1 MSLVVSREDVL
12 GDPVTEN
19 LALCNALCSLLFRDL
34 RPNVPVKSKQKKS
47 NAIHRDLVLQ
57 SRHSPLPSL
66 RWAHVDGFAKL
77 LLVPLSEVIKGVIVV
92 IAHWP
97 ETRLTD
103 LAVKHC

>member
-92 IAHWP
+92 IVHWP
-97 ETRLTD
+97 ETRLTV